1 MMIDDGETKVSVHNN
16 LNSFVSRS
24 DSLLFILELIRTN
37 EQVLNVITF
46 LTKTK
51 L

>member
-24 DSLLFILELIRTN
+24 DSLLFILGPIRTSG
-37 EQVLNVITF
+37 QVLNVITF